1 MVAVAF
7 ALPEGVVDELI
18 EMTHGSDVEPIRWMV
33 FGVNPEELSQ
43 VDARWSP
50 HLDLT
55 LIMLDGTV
63 EIGLDPVM
71 TILEAEGLTPKE
83 CAWIHGTGSPL
94 ENRSEFG
101 CYIDARQSDAKSIA
115 SEFALRIEDGN
126 SSSAKQQ
133 P

>member
-18 EMTHGSDVEPIRWMV
+18 EMTHGSDVELIRWMV

-43 VDARWSP
+43 LNTRWSP

-63 EIGLDPVM
+63 EIGLDAAM
-71 TILEAEGLTPKE
+71 TILEAEGLTPRE

-94 ENRSEFG
+94 ENRFEFG
-101 CYIDARQSDAKSIA
+101 CYIDVREIDAKSIS
-115 SEFALRIEDGN
+115 SEFALRLEVCK
-126 SSSAKQQ
+126 SSGAKHQ